1 MSKFIEVTHNGEKG
15 IVNVDTILIVVGY
28 DDHAI
33 IRLNNDDG
41 EYEIAETYEEIKAK
55 LEVVNG

>member
-1 MSKFIEVTHNGEKG
+1 MSKFIELTSNGKK
-15 IVNVDTILIVVGY
+15 VLVSVDMIRVVAGR
-28 DDHAI
+28 DDHAV

-41 EYEIAETYEEIKAK
+41 GYEIEETYEEIKAK